1 LPENGNKGVDM
12 QLKRIGLIGVTGMF
26 VLCMA
31 TTVSPLH
38 ADQGIQ
44 ASQSRRPVSIANQNG
59 AMKLTAG
66 GNPAVCKANYDQCIS
81 GCGGFAQ
88 CNNQCAANYRGCLGQ

>member
-1 LPENGNKGVDM
+1 M
-12 QLKRIGLIGVTGMF
+12 QLKRIKLTGSIAMF
-26 VLCMA
+26 VLCMGI
-31 TTVSPLH
+31 TTSPLY

-44 ASQSRRPVSIANQNG
+44 AGQDGRAVSIASPKG
-59 AMKLTAG
+59 AIRLTAG
-66 GNPAVCKANYDQCIS
+66 GNPAVCKANYDRCIA

>member
-1 LPENGNKGVDM
+1 M
-12 QLKRIGLIGVTGMF
+12 QLKRIKLISSTVMF
-26 VLCMA
+26 VLCVGMA
-31 TTVSPLH
+31 MSPLR
-38 ADQGIQ
+38 ADHGIQ
-44 ASQSRRPVSIANQNG
+44 ASHKGRAMSIANQG
-59 AMKLTAG
+59 APMKLAAG